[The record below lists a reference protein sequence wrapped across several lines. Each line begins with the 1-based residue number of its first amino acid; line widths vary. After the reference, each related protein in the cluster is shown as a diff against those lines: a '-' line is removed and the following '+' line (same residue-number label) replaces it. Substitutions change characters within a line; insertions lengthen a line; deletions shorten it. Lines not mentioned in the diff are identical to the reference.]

1 MGKPIGVEI
10 RIFISESHR
19 YGKSSKKDFEKLPPA
34 SMPEM
39 ARKVK
44 GKPCF
49 CSGGNVFVNIFG
61 NFNCSSMNRLAK
73 IRFSGAPEMR

>member
-10 RIFISESHR
+10 RIFISEFHR

-39 ARKVK
+39 ARESK
-44 GKPCF
+44 GKPYF

-61 NFNCSSMNRLAK
+61 NFNGGKTNRLAK
-73 IRFSGAPEMR
+73 IRFSGAAEMR